1 MEKAALDDM
10 LVERRPGVVGVA
22 LLDGDMHV
30 IGHVL
35 HEVVDVP
42 VNVPT
47 KLDLTFERLEGRG
60 EADVVEIVGNV
71 GERDPE
77 LAVVDLVHDGD

>member
-1 MEKAALDDM
+1 M

-30 IGHVL
+30 VRHAL
-35 HEVVDVP
+35 HKIVDVP

-47 KLDLTFERLEGRG
+47 KLDLTLERLEGRS
-60 EADVVEIVGNV
+60 EADVGEIVGNV
-71 GERDPE
+71 GERNPE
-77 LAVVDLVHDGD
+77 LAMIDLVHDGD